1 MTRFSVTGHIYK
13 GVHSCYWQN
22 DLKFF
27 LNVCKRCLAIR
38 ILMTSNVVRIFT
50 FNTCRVSE
58 YMGLICQYHCRRQNM
73 SDMMDCN
80 PEAFRGVDVL
90 TRSECEGRGC
100 NYDNTS
106 SQLPSCLVSPKEY
119 GYSSSWSARRYSTWL

>member
-1 MTRFSVTGHIYK
+1 
-13 GVHSCYWQN
+13 
-22 DLKFF
+22 
-27 LNVCKRCLAIR
+27 
-38 ILMTSNVVRIFT
+38 
-50 FNTCRVSE
+50 
-58 YMGLICQYHCRRQNM
+58 M

-119 GYSSSWSARRYSTWL
+119 GYRVAGLREDTALGFKYTLEHKGKTGPYSLAKNKDVQFLTFEVEMRDDAVLRFKVKQP